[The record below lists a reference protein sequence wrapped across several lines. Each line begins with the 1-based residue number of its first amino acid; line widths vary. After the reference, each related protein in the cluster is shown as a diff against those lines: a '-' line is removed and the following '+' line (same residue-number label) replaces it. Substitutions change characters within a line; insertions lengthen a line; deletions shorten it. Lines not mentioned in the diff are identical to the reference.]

1 MRQQALQ
8 EAVQRAPE
16 ASGVDVPALRV
27 FRVLG
32 ILKVLGF

>member
-16 ASGVDVPALRV
+16 ARGVDVPALRV
-27 FRVLG
+27 
-32 ILKVLGF
+32 LGF